1 MKKEKTKILKEKYAG
16 SYKGTRNEGEAK
28 LEKAKDPKEKFKRA
42 DKLPLEVSKRSDKP
56 TPPPPPKKGDQ
67 PNLFGEQD
75 QVYNTIQE
83 EISIIVAA
91 IVAGQEAISK
101 KEDQIADL
109 MERKQKLEKAAVTV
123 AKLRDSKL
131 EKKKEKKKGK

>member
-1 MKKEKTKILKEKYAG
+1 MKKEKSKILKEKYAG
-16 SYKGTRNEGEAK
+16 KFTGKGDKAK
-28 LEKAKDPKEKFKRA
+28 LEKAREETK
-42 DKLPLEVSKRSDKP
+42 KP
-56 TPPPPPKKGDQ
+56 DQ

-83 EISIIVAA
+83 EISIVVAA
-91 IVAGQEAISK
+91 IVSAQEAISK
-101 KEDQIADL
+101 KEDQVADL

-131 EKKKEKKKGK
+131 GKKRKKKEKRKE

>member
-1 MKKEKTKILKEKYAG
+1 MKKEKTKILKEKHAD
-16 SYKGTRNEGEAK
+16 SFEGK
-28 LEKAKDPKEKFKRA
+28 KTKKKD
-42 DKLPLEVSKRSDKP
+42 
-56 TPPPPPKKGDQ
+56 DQ

-91 IVAGQEAISK
+91 IVSGQEAISK

-109 MERKQKLEKAAVTV
+109 MERKQKLEKAAITV
-123 AKLRDSKL
+123 AKIRDEKL
-131 EKKKEKKKGK
+131 KKKGKGK